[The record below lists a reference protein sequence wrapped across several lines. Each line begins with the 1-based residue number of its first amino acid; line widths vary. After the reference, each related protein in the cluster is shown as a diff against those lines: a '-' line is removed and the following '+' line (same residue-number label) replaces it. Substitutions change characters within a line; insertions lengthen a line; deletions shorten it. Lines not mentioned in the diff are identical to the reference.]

1 MKTHINIVDI
11 LGPDLKSR
19 FAVND
24 LLLYI
29 KNTYC
34 EYVTVDFTDVKFATR
49 SFVDE
54 YYNVI
59 MNNNILNINIESIN
73 IPEDI
78 QIVFEVV
85 KHTQHKVK
93 NIRLDAPVVICRNIA
108 ELQGVLGSILL

>member
-1 MKTHINIVDI
+1 MKAHINIVDI

-29 KNTYC
+29 KNTHC
-34 EYVTVDFTDVKFATR
+34 EYITVDFTDVKFATR

-59 MNNNILNINIESIN
+59 INNNILNIDIESIN

-78 QIVFEVV
+78 QIVFDVV
-85 KHTQHKVK
+85 QHTQHKVK
-93 NIRLDAPVVICRNIA
+93 NIRLDAPVVVCRNIT
-108 ELQGVLGSILL
+108 ELQGILGSILL